1 MIALFRP
8 TYILYTYKSIKR
20 KASNT
25 GTGGSHGEHEQ
36 RTKTKKA
43 VKRDKSCDKS
53 EPPEGDISELAA
65 NVFNENI
72 ALVKSIVKRLEGLD
86 PVVTY
91 DDYLQQAYLGT
102 HNAVRSFRV
111 TTDARFQT
119 ILVWH
124 IQKALEKL
132 IPPQNR
138 QVIVTFPNG
147 DEKRMSY
154 QAFRKIKRG
163 LPDGT
168 TYQIESRSVSW
179 DLLEGYDLNGLENG
193 TRSNGKN
200 RRSE

>member
-1 MIALFRP
+1 MNTTNKQAG
-8 TYILYTYKSIKR
+8 
-20 KASNT
+20 KASKR
-25 GTGGSHGEHEQ
+25 EVIDEQ
-36 RTKTKKA
+36 A
-43 VKRDKSCDKS
+43 
-53 EPPEGDISELAA
+53 PPTHQNQLEDANIAKLAA
-65 NVFNENI
+65 DVFNENI

-102 HNAVRSFRV
+102 HNAVRNFRV

-138 QVIVTFPNG
+138 QVTVTYPNG
-147 DEKRMSY
+147 DVKLMSY

-163 LPDGT
+163 LPDGA

-179 DLLEGYDLNGLENG
+179 DLFEGYDLNNHENR

>member
-1 MIALFRP
+1 VKKESP
-8 TYILYTYKSIKR
+8 KS
-20 KASNT
+20 A
-25 GTGGSHGEHEQ
+25 
-36 RTKTKKA
+36 TKKA
-43 VKRDKSCDKS
+43 GKPSKREAID
-53 EPPEGDISELAA
+53 EQAPPKTQNQPDDAKNIAKLAA
-65 NVFNENI
+65 DVFNENI

-86 PVVTY
+86 PVVSY

-102 HNAVRSFRV
+102 HNAVRSYRV
-111 TTDARFQT
+111 ITDAKFQT

-132 IPPQNR
+132 IPPQSR
-138 QVIVTFPNG
+138 HVIVTFPNE

-168 TYQIESRSVSW
+168 TYQIEPRSVSW
-179 DLLEGYDLNGLENG
+179 DLVEGCDLDGLENG
-193 TRSNGKN
+193 MRSNGKN